1 MKNNRLGVVLCLV
14 LLLGVNSLTPK
25 VYAGDIPP
33 ALVNAKAQFYNF
45 LRTFVQGEGGM
56 AAQQNIVLNSTILPL
71 DLATDTPFY
80 NHELFRAYADRTFS
94 GGLEGIQASSAAFFS
109 ERFSSQYRALMNIV
123 TAQIDQNHP
132 EIEHSLEDLRARQD
146 RATQALTDKINSL
159 DAAWSL
165 IAANRGLQADSVDY
179 EMQHATWAGQVRYSD
194 QIQTYVDSLDRI
206 NAQMDATRRRVY
218 KPSEIAALDNYGF
231 LSTAYNI
238 ARPWTANVERSF
250 RASGTP
256 LNEFIL
262 ADPRKLVPAMFD
274 SSPLVFPIG
283 DLVSFLTEVGVRGF
297 DTIHQESS
305 LSASSSSWLA
315 GGSVSFLGWSVG
327 GGGSGS
333 SSMTRSSTKLRSI
346 DIHFDNLSEYLADR
360 SAWFNPGVLQDPEIY
375 NVIKVRP
382 EVNKLQ
388 YIAVSLIIARGTKL
402 TLKFSEAVNNSDWS
416 QSAFNANAGVSFLGF
431 SFGGSGGNSRS
442 SYSVNTSADR
452 TTVTIQDGPQVA
464 RVLGVRVEP
473 FLHGMG
479 AAPPHALNVRIE
491 ELPQLRDE
499 IKALQTGKTSY
510 MQFQKS
516 RIAAQKSLSPE
527 R

>member
-1 MKNNRLGVVLCLV
+1 
-14 LLLGVNSLTPK
+14 
-25 VYAGDIPP
+25 
-33 ALVNAKAQFYNF
+33 
-45 LRTFVQGEGGM
+45 
-56 AAQQNIVLNSTILPL
+56 
-71 DLATDTPFY
+71 
-80 NHELFRAYADRTFS
+80 
-94 GGLEGIQASSAAFFS
+94 
-109 ERFSSQYRALMNIV
+109 MNIV

-159 DAAWSL
+159 DEAWSV
-165 IAANRGLQADSVDY
+165 IAQHRGLQVDTVDY

-194 QIQTYVDSLDRI
+194 QIQTYVDNLDRI

-231 LSTAYNI
+231 LSTAYNV
-238 ARPWTANVERSF
+238 ARPWTPNVERSF

-274 SSPLVFPIG
+274 SSPLVFPVG
-283 DLVSFLTEVGVRGF
+283 DLVSFLSAVGVRGF

-305 LSASSSSWLA
+305 LSTSSSSWLA
-315 GGSVSFLGWSVG
+315 SGGASFLGWSIG

-333 SSMTRSSTKLRSI
+333 SSMTRSSTKLSSI

-375 NVIKVRP
+375 DLVKTRP
-382 EVNKLQ
+382 EINKLQ
-388 YIAVSLIIARGTKL
+388 YIAVSLIIARGTRL
-402 TLKFSEAVNNSDWS
+402 SLKFSEAVNNSDWS
-416 QSAFNANAGVSFLGF
+416 QSSFNANAGASFLGF
-431 SFGGSGGNSRS
+431 SFGASGGSSRS
-442 SYSVNTSADR
+442 SYSVTTSSDG
-452 TTVTIQDGPQVA
+452 TSVTIQDGPQVA

-473 FLHGMG
+473 FLHGMS
-479 AAPPHALNVRIE
+479 AAPPHALNFRIE
-491 ELPQLRDE
+491 ELPQLKEDL
-499 IKALQTGKTSY
+499 KALQTGRTSY
-510 MQFQKS
+510 VQFQKN
-516 RIAAQKSLSPE
+516 RIAAQKSMSPE